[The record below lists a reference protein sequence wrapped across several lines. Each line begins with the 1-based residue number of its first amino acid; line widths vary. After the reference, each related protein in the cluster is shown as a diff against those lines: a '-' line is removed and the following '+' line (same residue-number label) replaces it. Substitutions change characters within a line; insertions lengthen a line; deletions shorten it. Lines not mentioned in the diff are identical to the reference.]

1 MANPAKMK
9 LIDFRGRPPT
19 AEFNSYFVK
28 EGTVAVN
35 YRVGAKYVSP
45 AFLEN
50 SVDKFFEEMAA
61 ANMAST
67 VALGRNAKA
76 LNPKQNGFIPN
87 DHIHDLMK
95 KYPGKVIGCAGI
107 DLANIVHDAVAET
120 ERCVKLGFKAIHI
133 EPARSL
139 DAMPNDP
146 RIFPL
151 YEKCLE
157 LDIPVVLMTGPL
169 AGPTIEY
176 TNPVYIDDL
185 ARQFP
190 TLKIVAGHGCWP
202 WVTQILGVAFKHRN
216 VFLCP
221 DVYMFMP
228 GADEYIRAA
237 DTYLQDQ
244 FLFGTAYPYRPLE
257 QTAEEFLAM
266 PINPVAMEK
275 IGYSNIV
282 KLLKLD

>member
-1 MANPAKMK
+1 MAVGTRPK

-19 AEFNSYFVK
+19 PEFNSYFIQ
-28 EGTVAVN
+28 ESTVAVN
-35 YRVGAKYVSP
+35 YRVGARYVSP
-45 AFLEN
+45 AYLAGSLDLYF
-50 SVDKFFEEMAA
+50 KEMEA
-61 ANMAST
+61 ANIVAT

-87 DHIHDLMK
+87 DHIRDLMRA
-95 KYPGKVIGCAGI
+95 YPGKVIGCAGI
-107 DLANIVHDAVAET
+107 DLAGVVHDAIEET
-120 ERCVKLGFKAIHI
+120 ERCVALGFKAIHI

-151 YEKCLE
+151 YERCIE

-176 TNPVYIDDL
+176 TNPVYLDDL
-185 ARQFP
+185 ARRFP
-190 TLKIVAGHGCWP
+190 KLRMVAGHGCWP
-202 WVTQILGVAFKHRN
+202 WVTQVLGVAFKHRN
-216 VFLCP
+216 IWICP

-237 DTYLQDQ
+237 NTYLQDR
-244 FLFGTAYPYRPLE
+244 FLFGSAYPYRPLE
-257 QTAEEFLAM
+257 QTAEEFLAL
-266 PINPVAMEK
+266 PISPEAMQR
-275 IGYSNIV
+275 IVYTNIV
-282 KLLKLD
+282 ELLKLD

>member
-1 MANPAKMK
+1 MPNSETLK

-19 AEFNSYFVK
+19 AEFNSYFTR
-28 EGTVAVN
+28 EGTTTVN
-35 YRVGAKYVSP
+35 FRVGAKYVSP
-45 AFLEN
+45 AYMAN
-50 SVDKFFEEMAA
+50 SVDLFLEEMAA
-61 ANMAST
+61 ANIVRT

-87 DHIHDLMK
+87 DHIHGLMK
-95 KYPGKVIGCAGI
+95 EYPGKVIGCAGI
-107 DLANIVHDAVAET
+107 DLTDTVHNAIEET
-120 ERCVKLGFKAIHI
+120 ERCIKLGFKAIHI

-139 DAMPNDP
+139 DAMPNDS

-151 YEKCLE
+151 YERCVE

-176 TNPVYIDDL
+176 SNPVYIDDL
-185 ARQFP
+185 AGKFP
-190 TLKIVAGHGCWP
+190 KLKIVAGHGCWP

-216 VFLCP
+216 VYVCP

-228 GADEYIRAA
+228 GADQYIQAA
-237 DTYLQDQ
+237 NTYLQDQ

-257 QTAEEFLAM
+257 QTAQDFLAF
-266 PINPVAMEK
+266 PINPEAMKK
-275 IGYSNIV
+275 IVYSNIV
-282 KLLKLD
+282 KLLKLE

>member
-1 MANPAKMK
+1 MVRTAGPK

-19 AEFNSYFVK
+19 PEFNSYFVK

-35 YRVGAKYVSP
+35 YRVGAKSISP
-45 AFLEN
+45 AFLAD
-50 SVDKFFEEMAA
+50 SVDMFFEEMAA
-61 ANMAST
+61 ANIIST

-87 DHIHDLMK
+87 DHIHDLMR

-107 DLANIVHDAVAET
+107 DLTNTVHDALAET
-120 ERCVKLGFKAIHI
+120 ERCVHLGFKAIHI

-146 RIFPL
+146 RIFSL
-151 YEKCLE
+151 YEKCIQ
-157 LDIPVVLMTGPL
+157 LDIPVVMMTGPL

-176 TNPVYIDDL
+176 SNPVYIDDL
-185 ARQFP
+185 ARRFP
-190 TLKIVAGHGCWP
+190 ALKIVAGHGCWP

-244 FLFGTAYPYRPLE
+244 FLFGTAYPYRPLA
-257 QTAEEFLAM
+257 QTAQEFLAL
-266 PINPVAMEK
+266 PIRSEAMEK
-275 IGYSNIV
+275 IVYTNIV